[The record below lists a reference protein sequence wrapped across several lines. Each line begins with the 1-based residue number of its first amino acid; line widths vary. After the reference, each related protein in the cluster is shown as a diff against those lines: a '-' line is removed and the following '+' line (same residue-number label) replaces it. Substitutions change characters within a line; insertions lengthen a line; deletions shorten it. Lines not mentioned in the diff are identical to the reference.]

1 MSHADEM
8 SVDNDSHRHVKQE
21 VATPVGV
28 EDAGDTTADE
38 STAALPRHGSRA
50 DPSPRQ
56 TSKRKRD
63 TESTGTPK
71 SRPPPTPPNHVL
83 WTRGFQKISSS
94 ALETISGHK
103 SASIFG
109 APIKERDAPGYKHL
123 ILRPQDLKSIRS
135 AIASGHRAASAAAPD
150 DLPASQSNVWL
161 PISEDLVPPKGI
173 INNAQLEKEL
183 MRMFANAIMF
193 NPDPKRGFGGRWRD
207 MAKGRGEGVGFEI
220 DEDGIVR
227 DSKVMYADVEK
238 VVQSL
243 RSAEMRSEEMREAS
257 LAVAEE
263 DGDEEVERER
273 EREESGGNG
282 NLGSVAKR
290 RRKV

>member
-1 MSHADEM
+1 
-8 SVDNDSHRHVKQE
+8 
-21 VATPVGV
+21 
-28 EDAGDTTADE
+28 
-38 STAALPRHGSRA
+38 
-50 DPSPRQ
+50 
-56 TSKRKRD
+56 
-63 TESTGTPK
+63 
-71 SRPPPTPPNHVL
+71 
-83 WTRGFQKISSS
+83 
-94 ALETISGHK
+94 
-103 SASIFG
+103 
-109 APIKERDAPGYKHL
+109 
-123 ILRPQDLKSIRS
+123 
-135 AIASGHRAASAAAPD
+135 
-150 DLPASQSNVWL
+150 
-161 PISEDLVPPKGI
+161 
-173 INNAQLEKEL
+173 